1 MKDDGRRNQSK
12 SFIVHFSSHARSSVG
27 SNQFAKMS
35 RIKTLLII
43 VGLAV
48 LLACVALLRW
58 RRAEP
63 NAATISQKLESIRGP
78 AFEVRVEMPL
88 LSGRPPWEL
97 PGVILGFSERGPRFD
112 QASPGAR
119 IGDVT
124 PHRLELSADGGW
136 DLLIETDSD
145 GRVAPSTRLI
155 FPVVLG
161 GRPLKF
167 KCRPAEPA
175 VGHFETRARAG
186 SDKLD
191 GSFVVKLPSCKNP
204 ESGKTTA
211 GQPVFTIIGSFKEL
225 KSLDEKPKD

>member
-1 MKDDGRRNQSK
+1 MK
-12 SFIVHFSSHARSSVG
+12 I
-27 SNQFAKMS
+27 
-35 RIKTLLII
+35 LLII
-43 VGLAV
+43 VGLAL

-63 NAATISQKLESIRGP
+63 KAATISQKLESIRGP
-78 AFEVRVEMPL
+78 AFDVRVEMPL
-88 LSGRPPWEL
+88 LSGRPPWEI
-97 PGVILGFSERGPRFD
+97 PGVILGLSERGPRFD

-124 PHRLELSADGGW
+124 PHRLELSADGW
-136 DLLIETDSD
+136 DLLIEADSD
-145 GRVAPSTRLI
+145 GRVAPSTRLV

-167 KCRPAEPA
+167 RCGPGEPP
-175 VGHFETRARAG
+175 VGHFETSARAN

-191 GSFVVKLPSCKNP
+191 GSFLVKLPNCKNP

-225 KSLDEKPKD
+225 KSMDEELKE